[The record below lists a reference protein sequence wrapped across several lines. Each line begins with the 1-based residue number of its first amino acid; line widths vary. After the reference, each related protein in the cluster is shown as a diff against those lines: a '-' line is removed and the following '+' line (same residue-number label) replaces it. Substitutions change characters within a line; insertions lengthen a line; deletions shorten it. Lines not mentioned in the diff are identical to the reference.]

1 LWILVAALPAN
12 LLSSARADVTE
23 RGFQIG
29 LTNAITPEV
38 VQELRQ
44 DWRINLVR
52 IQVGD
57 NTRMD
62 GAVGQTYLDMME
74 RVFTLVDEKLPI
86 FAQNNI
92 KVVFSLYSPPGGF
105 QTRIKI
111 PHHAMFSQPE
121 LQQDF
126 IRMWETIIDRY
137 GNNPAIYAFDLS
149 NEPAENKKAVCST
162 CKTWA
167 QLVPDVVNAIRAKNT
182 SVRLI
187 VKAPYAN
194 AAKLGQMPI
203 FDDPLI
209 IYNYHAYPFTRY
221 QHTGLNKTN
230 GPIARPST
238 QAVQQATYGR
248 LRGFFMK
255 WDAAY
260 KKGLVRSSTPSIN
273 VGEFAVSSCAQEA
286 GTFLDDILGT
296 SEGNFSTI
304 DGDVLQASC
313 KALKKKKARARCM
326 KQAKALK
333 RKYPLI
339 AAMKKAHTSWTYHGF
354 DDALVWD
361 PRYACTPTNEFVVSP
376 TDTDR
381 ETVLRAYFSRNA
393 G

>member
-1 LWILVAALPAN
+1 
-12 LLSSARADVTE
+12 
-23 RGFQIG
+23 
-29 LTNAITPEV
+29 
-38 VQELRQ
+38 
-44 DWRINLVR
+44 
-52 IQVGD
+52 
-57 NTRMD
+57 
-62 GAVGQTYLDMME
+62 MME